1 MEFSTIAK
9 IGVFVW
15 TFLLVCLLIFWK
27 DSPEV
32 QPGER
37 FEADETGQVP
47 IDFDTHENT
56 DVPKTTDTQQA
67 RDRANFQSSLSV
79 RLESLEYL
87 PNDRLPHG
95 RVLAYLNSTK
105 YWLDERGR
113 LLNNERRHTDV
124 PIITFEGVSIN
135 TKKYAIDD
143 EAVLSVLKFLD
154 IAENE
159 YAPLYY
165 RISQIDIDDK
175 LGPIV
180 YLEQNALPIIVGQG
194 HEKRK
199 VAYVATILTYLD
211 NNHDFGDIQYLDA
224 RLEGQIVAK
233 MNNS

>member
-1 MEFSTIAK
+1 MEFSTAAK
-9 IGVFVW
+9 IGVFLW

-37 FEADETGQVP
+37 IEADETGFAP
-47 IDFDTHENT
+47 IESDTRENMVT
-56 DVPKTTDTQQA
+56 PKTTSAQQA
-67 RDRANFQSSLSV
+67 RNRTDFQSSLSV

-87 PNDRLPHG
+87 PSENLPHG
-95 RVLAYLNSTK
+95 TVLAYLNSTK
-105 YWLDERGR
+105 YWLDGRGR
-113 LLNNERRHTDV
+113 LLNNDRKHTDA
-124 PIITFEGVSIN
+124 PIITFEDVSVN
-135 TKKYAIDD
+135 TNKYAIDD
-143 EAVLSVLKFLD
+143 ETVLSALKFLA
-154 IAENE
+154 IAEKE

-211 NNHDFGDIQYLDA
+211 SNRDFGDIQYLDA